1 MVADLGAWKKQPG
14 GNALKART
22 IGKAI
27 AGGIVLVGI
36 LIVLSCGL
44 FRSGS
49 LAERIWAA
57 YRANQAYVA
66 LEITYPFDGTLF
78 PPEIVAPTFRWDDR
92 TEADTWLVVIEFQAG
107 EDRLSFLTN
116 QTQWKPSTEPWETI
130 KRQSVAG
137 EATVTLIGVKK
148 SAPQN
153 VLSAAA
159 IKIRTSTDEV
169 GAPLFYREVNLPF
182 IEAVKDPS
190 TIRWR
195 FGDVASPK
203 QPPVVLEGLPV
214 CGNCHSF
221 SADGSVLGMDVDYAN
236 DKGSYAI
243 APVEEE
249 MTLDRSRI
257 ITWSDYRRAD
267 GENTFGLLSQVSPDG
282 RYVVSTVKDLSVFVP
297 RPDLAY
303 SQLFFPI
310 KGILVVYDREKK
322 TFSALPGADDKR
334 FVQSNPT
341 WSPDGKTIVFA
352 RSEAHHLSTLGA
364 EKSVLLTEE
373 QCREFL
379 EEGKLF
385 RYDLYRIPFNNG
397 RGGTPEPI
405 PGASFNGMSNYFAKY
420 SPDGKW
426 IVFCRAKSFMLL
438 QPDSEL
444 YIIPA
449 AGGEARRMRCNT
461 SRMNSWHSWSPNG
474 RWLVFSSKLNGPYTQ
489 LFLTHVDEE
498 GRSTPPVVLE
508 HLTAADRAAN
518 IPEFV
523 NAPPDAIRIIREQ
536 FLDAV
541 SFRRAARQFVKSGDF
556 DGAIR
561 QCRESLRLNPND
573 PKVHLALALVLLKQ
587 GILDEAATHF
597 AKALELDPGNETAR
611 RCLEVVRKEQEC
623 RHRLELDGEDA
634 ETRYRLGSLLLQRGN
649 VDEALEH
656 FEEAVRLEPDFLGN
670 IKALAR
676 TWMKNG
682 RSDWTAALY
691 GTVLEFNPD
700 DVESLAG
707 LAFVLPACPDEKRR
721 DGDEAVRLATRAA
734 ELTNHRNA
742 SVLDALAAAY
752 AQAGRFPDAIGT
764 ARKAIQL
771 ARDTGNERL
780 ARQIEQR
787 MRLYLQSKPPS
798 IEADPRRRALNG
810 PGCATGP

>member
-1 MVADLGAWKKQPG
+1 VKTRVICSAIVGSVA
-14 GNALKART
+14 
-22 IGKAI
+22 I
-27 AGGIVLVGI
+27 VGI
-36 LIVLSCGL
+36 LVVLLGGL
-44 FRSGS
+44 FRSDS
-49 LAERIWAA
+49 LAEKIWAS
-57 YRANQAYVA
+57 YRADQEYVA
-66 LEITYPFDGTLF
+66 LEVTYPFDGTLF
-78 PPEIVAPTFRWDDR
+78 PPEIVAPTFRWGDR
-92 TEADTWLVVIEFQAG
+92 SEADRWLVAIEFPSG
-107 EDRLSFLTN
+107 EDRLSFLTTE
-116 QTQWKPSTEPWETI
+116 TQWTPSAEPWETI
-130 KRQSVAG
+130 KRRSVEH
-137 EATVTLIGVKK
+137 EATVTVIGVKE
-148 SAPQN
+148 SVPEE

-159 IKIRTSTDEV
+159 IRIRTSRDEV

-195 FGDVASPK
+195 FGDVASPE

-221 SADGSVLGMDVDYAN
+221 SADASVLGMDVDYAN

-249 MTLDRSRI
+249 MALRRSRI
-257 ITWSDYRRAD
+257 ITWSDYRRDD

-297 RPDLAY
+297 RPDLTY

-310 KGILVVYDREKK
+310 KGILVVYDRQSE

-352 RSEAHHLSTLGA
+352 RSEAHHLSTLGM

-385 RYDLYRIPFNNG
+385 RYDLYRIPFNGG

-405 PGASFNGMSNYFAKY
+405 PGASFNGVSNYFPKY

-426 IVFCRAKSFMLL
+426 IVFCRANSYMLL

-498 GRSTPPVVLE
+498 GRSTPPVLLE

-523 NAPPDAIRIIREQ
+523 AAPPNAIRKIREQ

-541 SFRRAARQFVKSGDF
+541 SFRRAARQFVKSEDF
-556 DGAIR
+556 DSAIR

-573 PKVHLALALVLLKQ
+573 PKVHLGFALLLLKQ
-587 GILDEAATHF
+587 GLLEEATTHF
-597 AKALELDPGNETAR
+597 AKVLELESSNEVAR
-611 RCLEVVRKEQEC
+611 RCLEVVREEQEC
-623 RHRLELDGEDA
+623 RRRLQLDGEDA
-634 ETRYRLGSLLLQRGN
+634 ETRYRLGSLLIQRGS

-656 FEEAVRLEPDFLGN
+656 FEEALRLKPDFVSK

-676 TWMKNG
+676 TWMQKG
-682 RSDWTAALY
+682 RPNWTAALY
-691 GTVLEFNPD
+691 GTVLEFAPD

-707 LAFVLPACPDEKRR
+707 LGFVLAACPDEELR
-721 DGDEAVRLATRAA
+721 DGEEAVRLATRAA

-752 AQAGRFPDAIGT
+752 AQAGRFPDAIRT
-764 ARKAIQL
+764 ARQAIQL
-771 ARDTGNERL
+771 TRDAGNEPL

-787 MRLYLQSKPPS
+787 MRLYLQSQPIPAGS
-798 IEADPRRRALNG
+798 P
-810 PGCATGP
+810 